1 MAKITLDGKDYDS
14 DTFSE
19 NAKSQLASLQFT
31 QNEINR
37 LQGLLAIAQTAQA
50 AYSTAL
56 KRDLEGE

>member
-1 MAKITLDGKDYDS
+1 MAKVTLDGKDYDS

-31 QNEINR
+31 QSEINR
-37 LQGLLAIAQTAQA
+37 LQGLLAIAQTAQV

-56 KRDLEGE
+56 KRELEG